1 MKRSYEYKKYMD
13 DIQITNSPFP
23 LTYDEKTDKKSRN
36 GFCLVFFISIA
47 LSLIPANFITI
58 ILREKEN
65 KCKHLQMLSGT
76 SIYTYWINNYI
87 FEIVKY
93 YIVVGI
99 CLLILFLFDFYEKY
113 LVIIYIFY
121 GPALISFT
129 YFLSYFLETE
139 RSGQVIILLVNLFF
153 GSLCGSAVLLLRTN
167 DNLKGFGI
175 FLSYLFRLVPSFCI
189 CYGYNQLI
197 SKKILF
203 AIDYFD
209 SKKDFEKLKKK
220 YFDSSYIITDP
231 NYISSDMIFLSLE
244 MIIYTLLLIFLENK

>member
-1 MKRSYEYKKYMD
+1 
-13 DIQITNSPFP
+13 
-23 LTYDEKTDKKSRN
+23 
-36 GFCLVFFISIA
+36 
-47 LSLIPANFITI
+47 
-58 ILREKEN
+58 
-65 KCKHLQMLSGT
+65 MLSGT

-231 NYISSDMIFLSLE
+231 NYISSDIIFLSLE
-244 MIIYTLLLIFLENK
+244 MIIYTLLLIFFENKEYFLWKFGFKKINLYNSYNASTKAQQDR